1 MRKRIVAALVAASST
16 LPVLAAEGDIN
27 TEKLTEA
34 SEKITTALTTY
45 FNDTL
50 VPLVIAVGGLAL
62 ICYLI
67 LALFRWAR
75 RLGK

>member
-16 LPVLAAEGDIN
+16 LPVLAAEGDIP
-27 TEKLTEA
+27 TEQLTQAA
-34 SEKITTALTTY
+34 SKITTALTTF

-50 VPLVIAVGGLAL
+50 IPLVIAVGGLAL
-62 ICYLI
+62 VCYLI